1 MPITCYNL
9 TIIYEKV
16 VYYMGFKN
24 LLMSHNKVYKET
36 ASYYHMKNPQMNE
49 RYYDNYM
56 DYKIMP
62 SLHVFKEDM
71 AYLSQEQKDYPD
83 DYAMVFSLNKC
94 PFQLTYKSI

>member
-62 SLHVFKEDM
+62 SLHVFKEDILISAKSKKTIRM
-71 AYLSQEQKDYPD
+71 TMPWY
-83 DYAMVFSLNKC
+83 FSLNKC